1 MANRRELLRFL
12 AASPLLAGLSL
23 DALGQEAQ
31 LSAAADAL
39 DVFEFEA
46 MARRVL
52 PPAHWGFMATGVDG
66 DETLRANSA
75 GFARY
80 QLRPRRF
87 IDVSNIV
94 MSVELFG
101 ERFSSPIMFS
111 PVSSLQAF
119 HAEGEV
125 GAAKAARARSQL
137 QMLSTRS
144 SLSVED
150 VGEARGSPIWFQLY
164 TTNSFDVTKALL
176 RRAERAGC
184 HVVAITV
191 DLPAGRNTVTA
202 GRLRRQ
208 DTRVCTDCHGPTG
221 PGNTNKPN
229 FAGIDMTNITTTSAT
244 LTWDFIKRVKDLTT
258 MKVIIKGLETRED
271 ASLAVEN
278 GADGIIVSNHGGRAT
293 ETNRATIEA
302 LPEVL
307 EGAAGRIPVLVDG
320 GFRRGTDVFKA
331 LALGARAVGVGRPY
345 VWGLSCFGQAGV
357 HRVLEILDNEL
368 RLAMVGCGTRT
379 LDETG
384 RDAIVDT
391 ARG

>member
-1 MANRRELLRFL
+1 
-12 AASPLLAGLSL
+12 
-23 DALGQEAQ
+23 
-31 LSAAADAL
+31 
-39 DVFEFEA
+39 
-46 MARRVL
+46 
-52 PPAHWGFMATGVDG
+52 
-66 DETLRANSA
+66 
-75 GFARY
+75 
-80 QLRPRRF
+80 
-87 IDVSNIV
+87 
-94 MSVELFG
+94 
-101 ERFSSPIMFS
+101 
-111 PVSSLQAF
+111 
-119 HAEGEV
+119 
-125 GAAKAARARSQL
+125 
-137 QMLSTRS
+137 
-144 SLSVED
+144 
-150 VGEARGSPIWFQLY
+150 
-164 TTNSFDVTKALL
+164 
-176 RRAERAGC
+176 
-184 HVVAITV
+184 
-191 DLPAGRNTVTA
+191 
-202 GRLRRQ
+202 
-208 DTRVCTDCHGPTG
+208 
-221 PGNTNKPN
+221 
-229 FAGIDMTNITTTSAT
+229 MTNITTTSAT

-368 RLAMVGCGTRT
+368 RLALVGCGTRT

>member
-39 DVFEFEA
+39 DVVEFEA

-87 IDVSNIV
+87 IDVSNID

-101 ERFSSPIMFS
+101 ERFSSPIMLS

-150 VGEARGSPIWFQLY
+150 VGEARGSGF
-164 TTNSFDVTKALL
+164 SFT
-176 RRAERAGC
+176 RR
-184 HVVAITV
+184 TV
-191 DLPAGRNTVTA
+191 ST
-202 GRLRRQ
+202 
-208 DTRVCTDCHGPTG
+208 
-221 PGNTNKPN
+221 
-229 FAGIDMTNITTTSAT
+229 
-244 LTWDFIKRVKDLTT
+244 
-258 MKVIIKGLETRED
+258 
-271 ASLAVEN
+271 
-278 GADGIIVSNHGGRAT
+278 
-293 ETNRATIEA
+293 
-302 LPEVL
+302 
-307 EGAAGRIPVLVDG
+307 
-320 GFRRGTDVFKA
+320 
-331 LALGARAVGVGRPY
+331 
-345 VWGLSCFGQAGV
+345 
-357 HRVLEILDNEL
+357 
-368 RLAMVGCGTRT
+368 
-379 LDETG
+379 
-384 RDAIVDT
+384 
-391 ARG
+391 